1 MSSMPEVTTAT
12 IDTTLARLLEAWN
25 AQDVPA
31 IVTAFATD
39 GSYHEPAGP
48 DVCGATHTGHA
59 AIGQALT
66 RVFATFPDG
75 VLEPAGPI
83 VVAGDHAHCEWD
95 FLWTDARGRRRRQ
108 RGVDV
113 FTFENGR
120 IKHKSAY
127 LKQYQRP

>member
-1 MSSMPEVTTAT
+1 MSSMPEITAAT
-12 IDTTLARLLEAWN
+12 IEATLARLLEAWN
-25 AQDVPA
+25 AQDVAA
-31 IVTAFATD
+31 IVAAFATD

-48 DVCGATHTGHA
+48 EVCGATHTGHA

-75 VLEPAGPI
+75 VLEPAGPL

-95 FLWTDARGRRRRQ
+95 FLWTDTRGRRRRQ

-113 FTFENGR
+113 FTFEDGL

-127 LKQYQRP
+127 LKQYQG